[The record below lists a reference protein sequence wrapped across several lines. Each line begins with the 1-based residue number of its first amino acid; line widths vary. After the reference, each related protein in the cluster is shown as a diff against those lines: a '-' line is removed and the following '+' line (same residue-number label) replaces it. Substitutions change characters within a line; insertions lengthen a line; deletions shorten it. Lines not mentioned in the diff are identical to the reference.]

1 MKYVI
6 TLMLLLSYI
15 TATDIDS
22 SYSLKWNNEPW
33 GAGGLFP
40 AGPPWSMVGPYDLSA
55 TAIDMLMAPSLL
67 SSTFYEEGF
76 AATYTFFGTEEG
88 VTFRRPEADFLLF
101 LINPEIP

>member
-33 GAGGLFP
+33 GAGGLYP
-40 AGPPWSMVGPYDLSA
+40 AGPPWSMVGPYD
-55 TAIDMLMAPSLL
+55 
-67 SSTFYEEGF
+67 F
-76 AATYTFFGTEEG
+76 
-88 VTFRRPEADFLLF
+88 
-101 LINPEIP
+101 